1 MTTDE
6 RPPDSIHDPPP
17 RSTLIDTVF
26 VFIKTVPW
34 RIVFI
39 LITWATIKHGE
50 RSSEEI
56 DRRCQDR
63 SQKSIGFE
71 GDADFYGLSIRLGI
85 HLQWALAFLTN

>member
-17 RSTLIDTVF
+17 RSTLIDIVF
-26 VFIKTVPW
+26 VFIKTVPL

-56 DRRCQDR
+56 DRWCQDR

-71 GDADFYGLSIRLGI
+71 GDADFYGLDIRLGI